1 MMGGGVIDG
10 MMLML
15 ILIIDVFGLLVGG
28 GVSLFLF

>member
-1 MMGGGVIDG
+1 MIVGGVIDG

-15 ILIIDVFGLLVGG
+15 IMLFGLLVGG